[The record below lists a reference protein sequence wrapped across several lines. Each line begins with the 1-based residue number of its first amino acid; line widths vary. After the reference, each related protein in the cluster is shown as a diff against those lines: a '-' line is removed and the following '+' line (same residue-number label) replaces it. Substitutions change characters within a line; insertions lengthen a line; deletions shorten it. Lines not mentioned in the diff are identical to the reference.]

1 MELAS
6 SNNLA
11 QLVDWPIFPL
21 KNHST
26 PCAASASLSAS
37 SHDNMIDVIAVGV
50 GLLGGAGP
58 GVLGVGGLAAGA
70 VGVGALAMM
79 GRCRGEPGENVRQSG
94 ENVR

>member
-1 MELAS
+1 MTQCLCC
-6 SNNLA
+6 
-11 QLVDWPIFPL
+11 V
-21 KNHST
+21 
-26 PCAASASLSAS
+26 AAG
-37 SHDNMIDVIAVGV
+37 I